1 MSYFSPLIQTLEKN
15 SNPENAVQMS
25 SYMKDQF
32 KFYGIKSPLRKEL
45 QKQFIKEYGKP
56 EIELIPKEVKSI
68 WNNCNRELN
77 YIIIDLLRPK
87 RYWIDEHSI
96 DIAEWMIS
104 NKSWWDT
111 VDIIATNLVG
121 EYFQLHPKK
130 IEYYNA
136 KWINSNN
143 IWLIR
148 TAIIF
153 QLKYK
158 ESTNFELL
166 KQNIRQ
172 HCHSKDFFIKKAIGW
187 ALREYSKHS
196 PSEVIDFIES
206 NELQPLSLR
215 EATKYL

>member
-1 MSYFSPLIQTLEKN
+1 MSYFSPLIKLLEQNKN
-15 SNPENAVQMS
+15 ENNAIQMS
-25 SYMKDQF
+25 AYMKDKF
-32 KFYGIKSPLRKEL
+32 TFYGIKSPLRKEI
-45 QKQFIKEYGKP
+45 QRQFTKEYGKP
-56 EIELIPKEVKSI
+56 DIDLISDDILAVQNS
-68 WNNCNRELN
+68 CNRELN

-87 RYWIDEHSI
+87 KCWENNKSI
-96 DIAEWMIS
+96 ELAEWMII

-121 EYFQLHPKK
+121 EYFIQHPEK

-136 KWINSNN
+136 KWIHSDNM
-143 IWLIR
+143 WLIR

-158 ESTNFELL
+158 DKTNFELL

-172 HCHSKDFFIKKAIGW
+172 HSHSKEFFIKKAIGW
-187 ALREYSKHS
+187 ALREHSKYS
-196 PSEVIDFIES
+196 PSEVINFIES
-206 NELQPLSLR
+206 IKLQPPSYK